1 MADRQSGGEG
11 FRDLAVALPIVVMLL
26 LMPPL
31 VRIFAVP
38 TTLGG
43 IPLIVV
49 YIFAVWA
56 AAILV
61 SIIVARRAGA
71 APGGDAEDR
80 SHPTGQS

>member
-11 FRDLAVALPIVVMLL
+11 FRDLAVVLPIVVMLL

-38 TTLGG
+38 ATLAG

-56 AAILV
+56 AAILI
-61 SIIVARRAGA
+61 SIIVARRAGRA
-71 APGGDAEDR
+71 AGGDVEDR
-80 SHPTGQS
+80 SHPTGQP